1 MIKGNPV
8 HDTIVIVKKDTIVK
22 VVELVSKVPET
33 KPSAFIQWF
42 NDYSNVS
49 AFFGTVATT
58 GALIVAIIAIFKT
71 AKDSRHQLLI
81 GKFEEMYSLIYN
93 LLPEYQLFFQLDQLM
108 ASSNDQSY
116 TVTERQALL
125 SKYKAELVGL
135 HRITNVEEV
144 LQKIGKLKVF
154 ANAYLDKD
162 LKNET
167 LSYCM
172 LFEYIVL
179 VTTQNDSALKQKY
192 FENGFPSV
200 DNVKTLGS
208 KLSDQLIEKIN
219 LGGKVTNRKKF
230 NEYFK
235 GTFQETIELKN

>member
-8 HDTIVIVKKDTIVK
+8 HDTIVIVKRDTIVK

-49 AFFGTVATT
+49 TFFGTVATAC
-58 GALIVAIIAIFKT
+58 ALIVAIIAIFKT

-81 GKFEEMYSLIYN
+81 GKFEEMYSLIYI
-93 LLPEYQLFFQLDQLM
+93 LLPEYQPFFQLDQLIVN
-108 ASSNDQSY
+108 SNDPSY
-116 TVTERQALL
+116 TSTERQAFLI
-125 SKYKAELVGL
+125 KYKAELAGL
-135 HRITNVEEV
+135 PKITNVEEV
-144 LQKIGKLKVF
+144 LEKIGKLKVF
-154 ANAYLDKD
+154 TNAYLDKD

-179 VTTQNDSALKQKY
+179 VTIQNDSALKQKY

-200 DNVKTLGS
+200 DNVKTLAS
-208 KLSDQLIEKIN
+208 KLSDELIEKIN
-219 LGGKVTNRKKF
+219 LGGKVTDKKKIL
-230 NEYFK
+230 EYFK
-235 GTFQETIELKN
+235 GTFQKTLGLKN